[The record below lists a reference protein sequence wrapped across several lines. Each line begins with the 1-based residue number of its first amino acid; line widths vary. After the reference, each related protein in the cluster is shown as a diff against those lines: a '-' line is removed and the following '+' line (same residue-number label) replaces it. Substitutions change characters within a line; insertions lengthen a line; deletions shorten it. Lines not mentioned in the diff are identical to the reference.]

1 MISTFFWAVS
11 LLAALFSPEPAA
23 PEATTTVLAVRG
35 AMPALAT
42 DETGTIHLVYAAGD
56 SLLYATSRDGG
67 RHFSPAELVGRL
79 PNLMAFAKRGPHVA
93 AASGQVVISAN
104 DKRGNVFAFS
114 RNIGEKTWSGP
125 APITDQPE
133 VNLEG
138 FQTVAAA
145 GNSVFHAFWLDLRG
159 VRHNKIYGSKST
171 DGGRTWSKNVLVYA
185 SPEGPI
191 CSCCQV
197 SALAR
202 GREVLVMFRN
212 SLAGARDLY
221 VVRSTDGGASFAPA
235 QKLGRGTW
243 KLEACPMDGGGLA
256 FSGKTNQPEAVWRRE
271 GTVFTSSLTGPETPV
286 APGTDCVIAPDPNGV
301 ALAWQQSG
309 TLYVQRPGE
318 APQAA
323 GAGKLP
329 VLAASG
335 RSLLCAWEKDG
346 AVLGRVIGD

>member
-1 MISTFFWAVS
+1 MNSVLFWAVS
-11 LLAALFSPEPAA
+11 LLAALFSPDPAA
-23 PEATTTVLAVRG
+23 TVLAPRG
-35 AMPALAT
+35 AMPALTT
-42 DETGTIHLVYAAGD
+42 DATGTIYLVYAAGD
-56 SLLYATSRDGG
+56 SLLYATSRYGG

-79 PNLMAFAKRGPHVA
+79 PNLMAMAKRGPHVA
-93 AASGQVVISAN
+93 VASGQVVISVN
-104 DKRGNVFAFS
+104 DKRGSVFAFS
-114 RNIGEKTWSGP
+114 RKSGEKNWSGP
-125 APITDQPE
+125 VPITDQPE

-145 GNSVFHAFWLDLRG
+145 GNGVFHAFWLDLRG
-159 VRHNKIYGSKST
+159 ERHNKIYGSKST
-171 DGGRTWSKNVLVYA
+171 DGGRTWAKNRLVYA
-185 SPEGPI
+185 SPEGPV

-202 GREVLVMFRN
+202 GHAVWVMFRN

-221 VVRSTDGGASFAPA
+221 VARSTDGGASFAPA

-256 FSGKTNQPEAVWRRE
+256 FSGKTSQPETVWRRE
-271 GTVFTSSLTGPETPV
+271 GTVFTSSLTGPEAAV
-286 APGTDCVIAPDPNGV
+286 APGTDCVLAPAPNGV
-301 ALAWQQSG
+301 ALAWQKSG

-318 APQAA
+318 APQAV

-329 VLAASG
+329 VLASSG

-346 AVLGRVIGD
+346 AVLGRVLSN

>member
-1 MISTFFWAVS
+1 MNSVLFWAVS
-11 LLAALFSPEPAA
+11 LLAAFFSPDPS
-23 PEATTTVLAVRG
+23 PTVLAPRG
-35 AMPALAT
+35 AMPALTT
-42 DETGTIHLVYAAGD
+42 DETGTIHLVYATGD
-56 SLLYATSRDGG
+56 SLLHATSRDGG

-79 PNLMAFAKRGPHVA
+79 PNLMAMAKRGPHVA
-93 AASGQVVISAN
+93 VASGQVVISAN
-104 DKRGNVFAFS
+104 DKRGSVFAFS
-114 RNIGEKTWSGP
+114 RNVGEKTWTGP

-145 GNSVFHAFWLDLRG
+145 GNGVFHAFWLDLRG
-159 VRHNKIYGSKST
+159 ERHNKIYGSKST
-171 DGGRTWSKNVLVYA
+171 DGGRTWAKNRLVYA
-185 SPEGPI
+185 SPEGPV

-202 GREVLVMFRN
+202 GNAVWVMFRN

-221 VVRSTDGGASFAPA
+221 VARSTDGGASFAPA
-235 QKLGRGTW
+235 QKLGQGTW

-256 FSGKTNQPEAVWRRE
+256 FSGKTNEPETVWRRE
-271 GTVFTSSLTGPETPV
+271 GTVFTSSLTGPEAAV
-286 APGTDCVIAPDPNGV
+286 APGTDCVVASAPNGV
-301 ALAWQQSG
+301 ALAWQKSG

-318 APQAA
+318 APRAV

-329 VLAASG
+329 VLASSG

-346 AVLGRVIGD
+346 AVLGRVVAN